1 MLLAFFFTLTGC
13 WKQIICL
20 PYLSVYPSQSHS
32 IPLSIHMY
40 THPSPSFSLLS
51 IHPSVYLLIC
61 VHLLPLLL
69 HPFLW
74 LFLVFDIFL
83 QDFAREGIG
92 LAERNQLTQ
101 VLYDELMTA
110 ILRVIGKL
118 DFSAISKEG
127 EVWFFVTLASFLFF
141 FPLLFCGLHLLFFLS
156 LFVFCFCCQLFL

>member
-1 MLLAFFFTLTGC
+1 
-13 WKQIICL
+13 
-20 PYLSVYPSQSHS
+20 
-32 IPLSIHMY
+32 MY
-40 THPSPSFSLLS
+40 SHPSPSFSLLS
-51 IHPSVYLLIC
+51 IHLSVYLLIC

-92 LAERNQLTQ
+92 LAERHQLTQ

-127 EVWFFVTLASFLFF
+127 EVWFFCYPCIISFLFPPYCF
-141 FPLLFCGLHLLFFLS
+141 VACICFSLS
-156 LFVFCFCCQLFL
+156 VCFLFLLWIIPLEHGCLQAWDSQTIWRVKIVKPLRDFC